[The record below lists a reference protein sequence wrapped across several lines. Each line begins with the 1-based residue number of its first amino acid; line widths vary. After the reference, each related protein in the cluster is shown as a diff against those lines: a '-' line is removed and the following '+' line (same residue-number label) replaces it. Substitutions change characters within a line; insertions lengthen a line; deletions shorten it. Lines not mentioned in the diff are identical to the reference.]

1 MFNRSRFFTTLLSN
15 SWEELTLPGAACF
28 PIHKKILKINPFLQ
42 TNKKSTYKMS
52 QSYVFADGQV
62 YKAIGSDRIMF
73 ATDLWY
79 RWHWLLIAS
88 QIRFLTFT
96 FSEATESW
104 EPLLRSLLT
113 TTPNLSKLLSQLG
126 TNWQLQIGGENWF
139 TNCLKDRKPLFSGS
153 WVLRRTCATRRTA
166 GNIFQSSLLPMFYL
180 MYHDLFSQCNLY
192 SNDLVSN
199 VCDSLFFVSL

>member
-28 PIHKKILKINPFLQ
+28 PIHKKILKINRFLQ

-88 QIRFLTFT
+88 QFPYFYLFRSDGELRAIAEEFAYDNSKFVQTVVAAWDKLTTADRWGELIHKLPQRSKASHGLFRFLGPVENLCDQANSRQYLPVFPSSYVLPWSV
-96 FSEATESW
+96 FS
-104 EPLLRSLLT
+104 
-113 TTPNLSKLLSQLG
+113 
-126 TNWQLQIGGENWF
+126 
-139 TNCLKDRKPLFSGS
+139 
-153 WVLRRTCATRRTA
+153 V
-166 GNIFQSSLLPMFYL
+166 
-180 MYHDLFSQCNLY
+180 
-192 SNDLVSN
+192 
-199 VCDSLFFVSL
+199 

>member
-1 MFNRSRFFTTLLSN
+1 
-15 SWEELTLPGAACF
+15 
-28 PIHKKILKINPFLQ
+28 
-42 TNKKSTYKMS
+42 MS

-88 QIRFLTFT
+88 QISFLTFT

-153 WVLRRTCATRRTA
+153 WVLRRTCATKRTA
-166 GNIFQSSLLPMFYL
+166 GNIFQSSLLPMFY
-180 MYHDLFSQCNLY
+180 HDLFSQCNFY

-199 VCDSLFFVSL
+199 VCNSLFLYLCNERLL

>member
-1 MFNRSRFFTTLLSN
+1 M
-15 SWEELTLPGAACF
+15 
-28 PIHKKILKINPFLQ
+28 FLQ
-42 TNKKSTYKMS
+42 TGRFTRQLDPIALCLPRTSGTGDTG
-52 QSYVFADGQV
+52 F
-62 YKAIGSDRIMF
+62 
-73 ATDLWY
+73 
-79 RWHWLLIAS
+79 WLLHS
-88 QIRFLTFT
+88 FLTFT

-153 WVLRRTCATRRTA
+153 WVLRRTCATKRTA

>member
-28 PIHKKILKINPFLQ
+28 PIHKKILKINRFLQ

-88 QIRFLTFT
+88 QFPYFYLFR
-96 FSEATESW
+96 SDGE
-104 EPLLRSLLT
+104 LRAIAEEFAYDNSKFVQTVVAAWDKLT
-113 TTPNLSKLLSQLG
+113 TADRWDSQIASKIESLSWSFQVLG
-126 TNWQLQIGGENWF
+126 SCGE
-139 TNCLKDRKPLFSGS
+139 LVRPGEQQAIS
-153 WVLRRTCATRRTA
+153 
-166 GNIFQSSLLPMFYL
+166 SSLP
-180 MYHDLFSQCNLY
+180 
-192 SNDLVSN
+192 
-199 VCDSLFFVSL
+199 FFLCST